1 MAVQGI
7 DEFLAALRA
16 QESGNNYKAR
26 NPSGASGA
34 YQFLDSTWGNYGGYK
49 SASDAPPSV
58 QDARAKQLAEQ
69 YYARFGDWGSVAK
82 AWYAGPG
89 FASKNQ
95 TVRQGSG
102 AYPSINEYAS
112 SVVSKMGG
120 TLQAASVNTPG
131 ALVTARPTDRAGITA
146 LQQTMKNA
154 GIDPGPIDGVW
165 GPKTQAAY
173 DKYNAQVANSP
184 FPLMAGMSD
193 DDKIAALMFSE
204 QGAAVA
210 PFLNDPQIRTIFLR
224 YIHGEID
231 ENTLTG
237 LVRQTSTF
245 QNTTNVQRQWDQLV
259 NTDPGTA
266 NMQLDQARQGIL
278 RFAENLGYSL
288 TYEQATDLANQT
300 KRNGLNEDQ
309 LKSAVIATQR
319 FSGGGTAYETLYS
332 INNKLAYWM
341 VDMSPESKRQWM
353 ADIMMGRQTE
363 ATLDEFIRQTAISKF
378 PTMAAALSANPNL
391 TPYQFVDP
399 YRQAASKL
407 LGVNP
412 ETVNFTDPKWAKS
425 LQTFD
430 KQSNQFRAMTL
441 DEWGQEMRTD
451 PQYGWRFTT
460 NAKDAAAAMVMQIGE
475 SMGRVS
481 F

>member
-1 MAVQGI
+1 VATQGI
-7 DEFLAALRA
+7 DQFLAALRS
-16 QESGNNYKAR
+16 QESNNNYQAR

-34 YQFLDSTWGNYGGYK
+34 YQFLDATWGNYGGYK
-49 SASDAPPSV
+49 SAADAPPSV
-58 QDARAKQLAEQ
+58 QDARARQLAEQ
-69 YYARFGDWGSVAK
+69 YFARFGNWSDVAK

-89 FASKNQ
+89 FANKNQ

-120 TLQAASVNTPG
+120 TVQAASVNTPG
-131 ALVTARPTDRAGITA
+131 TIVTARPTDKTGITA

-154 GIDPGPIDGVW
+154 GIDPGPIDGLW

-173 DKYNAQVANSP
+173 DKYSAQNANSP
-184 FPLMAGMSD
+184 FPTMAGMSD
-193 DDKIAALMFSE
+193 DDKITALMFTE

-210 PFLNDPQIRTIFLR
+210 PFINDPQIRSIFLR

-231 ENTLTG
+231 ETTLTG
-237 LVRQTSTF
+237 LVRQTNTYKNTNST
-245 QNTTNVQRQWDQLV
+245 QRQWDQLLA
-259 NTDPGTA
+259 TDPATA
-266 NMQLDQARQGIL
+266 NNQLDQARQGVI
-278 RFAENLGYSL
+278 RYAENLGYSL
-288 TYEQATDLANQT
+288 TWEQATDLATQT

-309 LKSAVIATQR
+309 LKQAVIATQR
-319 FSGGGTAYETLYS
+319 FTGGGTAYETLYQ
-332 INNKLAYWM
+332 INNKLASWM
-341 VDMSPESKRQWM
+341 VDMSPEAKRQWM
-353 ADIMMGRQTE
+353 ADMMMGRQTE

-378 PTMAAALSANPNL
+378 PTMGAALAANPNL
-391 TPYQFVDP
+391 TPDQFVDP
-399 YRQAASKL
+399 YRQAAAKT

-412 ETVNFTDPKWAKS
+412 STINFTDPKWSKS

-430 KQSNQFRAMTL
+430 QQSKQMRAMTL
-441 DEWGQEMRTD
+441 DEWTKEMRTD

-460 NAKDAAAAMVMQIGE
+460 NAKDAAAALVMQIGQ